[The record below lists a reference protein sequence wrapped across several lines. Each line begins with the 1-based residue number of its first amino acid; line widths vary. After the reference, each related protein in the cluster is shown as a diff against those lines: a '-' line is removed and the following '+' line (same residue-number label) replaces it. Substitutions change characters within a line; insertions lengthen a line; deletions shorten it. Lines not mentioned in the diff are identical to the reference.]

1 MAWDID
7 GETNAD
13 WELDTHRWIA
23 WQIWTNDIFLHLKA
37 RSKSQTSFR
46 RWALNR
52 RSSSWE
58 TICILRDYWESIG
71 TFLNKEQTR
80 KKTVNNKVHKQ
91 LYNAH
96 YFIRSNSNYSIIELG
111 AEFRQRIYSISTD
124 GVSALNF
131 IIPSF
136 TGAVRETVTAT
147 NQSIISKFRE

>member
-1 MAWDID
+1 MHI
-7 GETNAD
+7 ERLLR
-13 WELDTHRWIA
+13 EHR
-23 WQIWTNDIFLHLKA
+23 
-37 RSKSQTSFR
+37 
-46 RWALNR
+46 
-52 RSSSWE
+52 
-58 TICILRDYWESIG
+58 Y
-71 TFLNKEQTR
+71 FLNKEQTR